1 MPDTE
6 RASILIVDDLPDKL
20 LVLETVL
27 AELGQEIV
35 TARSGPE
42 ALYHV
47 LRKDF
52 AVILMDVEMPGM
64 DGIETAGLIRQR
76 RKSAHTPIIFVT
88 AFADDL
94 RTTQGYSLGAVDY
107 MLSPVVPEILRTKVK
122 VFVELHRMTQ
132 EVRRHAEERIAL
144 AREQAAREAAERSAA
159 ALRESEERFRLA
171 SEAVTG
177 FIYEVDVRTGE
188 FTASPGIFDL
198 LGFLPGEAESL
209 DWWESRVLAED
220 VIALRSARQVA
231 LGPAS
236 PNYRHQ
242 YRVRHRDGRLVF
254 VWDQGVVVRNESGMI
269 VRFVGNVVDVT
280 EQKRAEQALADAN
293 RRKDE
298 FLSMLAHELRNPLAP
313 IRNAVALLRLQDAQ
327 YQSLRPVRELIDR
340 NVGQLVRLVDDLL
353 DVSRINHGK
362 IRVERE
368 PLDLRTVVAQAVEI
382 SMPLI
387 EARSHRLSVAV
398 TDEPLRV
405 SGDLTR
411 LTQVVANLLNNAAKY
426 TEDGGQ
432 IWIKMDREH
441 DDAILR
447 IRDTGVGLTADMLE
461 TVFEPFTQVE
471 RSLDRSEGGLGIGL
485 TLARRLVE
493 LHEGKL
499 SARSDGA
506 GRGSEF
512 IVCLPVWKPNSPQ
525 RDGAV
530 STEMAGEDSGRSASR
545 HEPLHGADTRLRPLR
560 QHGQGFRVS
569 RRTPPR

>member
-1 MPDTE
+1 MPDTD

-27 AELGQEIV
+27 EELGQEIV
-35 TARSGPE
+35 LARSGPE
-42 ALYHV
+42 ALQHV

-64 DGIETAGLIRQR
+64 DGIETASLIRKR

-107 MLSPVVPEILRTKVK
+107 MLSPVVPEILRTKVR
-122 VFVELHRMTQ
+122 VFVDLHRMTQ

-171 SEAVTG
+171 SEAVSG
-177 FIYEVDVRTGE
+177 FIYEVDARTGV
-188 FTASPGIFDL
+188 FAASPGILDL
-198 LGFLPGEAESL
+198 LGFFPAEAESL
-209 DWWESRVLAED
+209 DWWESRVLPED
-220 VIALRSARQVA
+220 VAALRAARQVA

-236 PNYRHQ
+236 PAYRHQ
-242 YRVRHRDGRLVF
+242 YRVRHRDGRLVY
-254 VWDQGVVVRNESGMI
+254 VWDQGVAVRNESGTI

-280 EQKRAEQALADAN
+280 EQKRAEQALADSN

-327 YQSLRPVRELIDR
+327 YPSLRPVRELIDR

-353 DVSRINHGK
+353 DVSRITHGK
-362 IRVERE
+362 IRVECE

-405 SGDLTR
+405 AGDLTR

-432 IWIKMDREH
+432 IWIAMAREH
-441 DDAILR
+441 EHALVR
-447 IRDTGVGLTADMLE
+447 IRDTGVGLTEDMLE
-461 TVFEPFTQVE
+461 SVFEPFTQVE

-493 LHEGKL
+493 MHDGKL
-499 SARSDGA
+499 SARSDGP

-512 IVCLPVWKPNSPQ
+512 TVCLPVCRTASSS

-530 STEMAGEDSGRSASR
+530 SADPPAEDNGRGSSR
-545 HEPLHGADTRLRPLR
+545 QESFNGAEGRPRPIR
-560 QHGQGFRVS
+560 QHSPGFRLT

>member
-1 MPDTE
+1 MPNSD

-35 TARSGPE
+35 VARSGPE
-42 ALYHV
+42 ALQHV

-64 DGIETAGLIRQR
+64 DGIETAALIRQR

-122 VFVELHRMTQ
+122 VFVDLHRMTQ
-132 EVRRHAEERIAL
+132 EIRRHAEERIAL

-171 SEAVTG
+171 SEAVNG
-177 FIYEVDVRTGE
+177 FIYEVDIRTGA
-188 FTASPGIFDL
+188 FAASPGILDL
-198 LGFLPGEAESL
+198 LGFLPADADSL
-209 DWWESRVLAED
+209 DWWEGRIVPDDIA
-220 VIALRSARQVA
+220 ALRTARQVA

-236 PNYRHQ
+236 PTYRHQ
-242 YRVRHRDGRLVF
+242 YRVRHHGGRLVY
-254 VWDQGVVVRNESGMI
+254 VWDQGVVVRNESGEI

-280 EQKRAEQALADAN
+280 DQKRAEQALADSN

-327 YQSLRPVRELIDR
+327 YQNLRPVRELIDR

-353 DVSRINHGK
+353 DVSRITHGK

-368 PLDLRTVVAQAVEI
+368 LLDMRTVVAQAVEI

-426 TEDGGQ
+426 TDNGGQ
-432 IWIKMDREH
+432 IWIAMAREH
-441 DDAILR
+441 DDAIVR
-447 IRDTGVGLTADMLE
+447 IRDTGVGLTDDMLE
-461 TVFEPFTQVE
+461 NVFEPFTQVE

-493 LHEGKL
+493 MHDGKL
-499 SARSDGA
+499 SARSDGP

-512 IVCLPVWKPNSPQ
+512 TICLPVWRPTSSV
-525 RDGAV
+525 RDGANLAEH
-530 STEMAGEDSGRSASR
+530 SADDNSRGSSRQENLNGTDGRS
-545 HEPLHGADTRLRPLR
+545 RPIR
-560 QHGQGFRVS
+560 QHSTGFRLS

>member
-1 MPDTE
+1 MPDAE
-6 RASILIVDDLPDKL
+6 RSSILIVDDLPEKL

-27 AELGQEIV
+27 ADLGQEIV

-42 ALYHV
+42 ALQQV

-64 DGIETAGLIRQR
+64 DGIETAAMIRQR

-122 VFVELHRMTQ
+122 VFVDLHRMTL

-177 FIYEVDVRTGE
+177 FIYEVDVRTGG
-188 FTASPGIFDL
+188 FAVSPGMFDL
-198 LGFLPGEAESL
+198 LGFFPAEAESL
-209 DWWESRVLAED
+209 DWWENRVVEED
-220 VIALRSARQVA
+220 IGALRTARQIA
-231 LGPAS
+231 LGPTS
-236 PNYRHQ
+236 PTYRHQ
-242 YRVRHRDGRLVF
+242 YRVRHRDGRLVY
-254 VWDQGVVVRNESGMI
+254 VWDQGVVVRNHSGVI

-327 YQSLRPVRELIDR
+327 YASLRPVRELIDR

-368 PLDLRTVVAQAVEI
+368 PLDLRTVVAQAVEM

-387 EARSHRLSVAV
+387 ESRSHRLSVSV

-432 IWIKMDREH
+432 IWIAMVREH
-441 DDAILR
+441 DDAVVR
-447 IRDTGVGLTADMLE
+447 IRDTGVGLTGDMLE

-493 LHEGKL
+493 MHDGKL
-499 SARSDGA
+499 SARSDGS

-512 IVCLPVWKPNSPQ
+512 IVSLPVWKPASLVRDAGQPTELAEEDGSRGNSRQEPVNGS
-525 RDGAV
+525 DG
-530 STEMAGEDSGRSASR
+530 R
-545 HEPLHGADTRLRPLR
+545 PRPLR

-569 RRTPPR
+569 RRSPPR